1 MNSHRRL
8 TWLIF
13 AVCALLLVDGLGW
26 VTWQVLR
33 LERSERFARQDAQ
46 LQEAVRL
53 SLWRMDGM
61 LSPILAAE
69 TGRPY
74 FQYRAFYPAARAYNQ
89 MWEPVGAGEVLVPSP
104 LLSGPQEYI
113 RLHFES
119 TPEGW
124 LTSPQ
129 APDATLRD
137 RLNAESLPL
146 ADMLTV
152 ERRLVELNSIL
163 RGTSFQE
170 DPSAFLAA
178 PNRERRSDAD
188 QPALNAAEREL
199 RLLAKQPPPPPIES
213 DAAAGRRDSQ
223 SQESEDDRSVVEY
236 EARQQ
241 TIARAQS
248 RNEAN
253 ELPARDGQRLEAG
266 DPAELGES
274 AVLALD
280 AVAPDAMDLAAA
292 LQAADGGG
300 EGRESGSVTQGSF
313 TPVWRANP
321 TTGEAELLFVRVVTV
336 NGRELLQGFW
346 VDWPALRADL
356 LASVRDLLPEAE
368 LEPIGELI
376 PSRLTSGQIAGP
388 SGGLASAGRLLASVP
403 AVLAPGVTAQPAL
416 SGLTPTR
423 MVLVVAWL
431 AVVAAVV
438 AIGLVLRASLALSE
452 RRGRFVSAVTHELRT
467 PLTTFCLYSQML
479 ADGMV
484 QGEDRQREYLST
496 LKRESERLATIV
508 ENVLI
513 YARTGNRVSVGQ
525 LRPVRA
531 LLDAVVPLL
540 EQRTEQAGMEL
551 EVDVELSRP
560 LAVVADAASLD
571 RVLGNLVDNAC
582 KYASEAGDRRV
593 TLRVRE
599 TGNGVEFRVRDR
611 GPGVAPRER
620 RRIFSPFTRARTH
633 AADGSS
639 GLGLGLALARTVARS
654 LGGDLRLAVPA
665 EPGAEFVFWLPAV
678 EEAGEPDDAPTL
690 NPPPER
696 G

>member
-61 LSPILAAE
+61 LSPIIAAE

-178 PNRERRSDAD
+178 PSRERRADAD
-188 QPALNAAEREL
+188 EPALNAAEREL
-199 RLLAKQPPPPPIES
+199 RLLAKQSPPPVES
-213 DAAAGRRDSQ
+213 DNVGGRRDPQ
-223 SQESEDDRSVVEY
+223 AQESENDRSVVEY

-241 TIARAQS
+241 TVARAQG

-253 ELPARDGQRLEAG
+253 ELSARDGQRLEA
-266 DPAELGES
+266 DRPTVTGES
-274 AVLALD
+274 AVLA
-280 AVAPDAMDLAAA
+280 PEAAA
-292 LQAADGGG
+292 SDEMRLSAALESSEGGG
-300 EGRESGSVTQGSF
+300 GGQDSGAVTQGSF

-346 VDWPALRADL
+346 VDWPRLRADL
-356 LASVRDLLPEAE
+356 LASVADLLPEAE
-368 LEPIGELI
+368 LEPIGALI
-376 PSRLTSGQIAGP
+376 PSRLASGQLAGP
-388 SGGLASAGRLLASVP
+388 AGGLASAGRLLASVP

-423 MVLVVAWL
+423 IVLVVAWL

-484 QGEDRQREYLST
+484 QGEDRRREYLST

-513 YARTGNRVSVGQ
+513 YARTGNRVSAGEP
-525 LRPVRA
+525 RPVRS
-531 LLDAVVPLL
+531 LLEAVVPLL
-540 EQRTEQAGMEL
+540 EQRTGQAGMDL
-551 EVDVELSRP
+551 EVDVDLSGS
-560 LAVVADAASLD
+560 LSVAGDAASLD

-582 KYASEAGDRRV
+582 KYASEADDRRV

-599 TGNGVEFRVRDR
+599 AGNGVEFRVRDR

-654 LGGDLRLAVPA
+654 LGGELRLAVPA
-665 EPGAEFVFWLPAV
+665 EPGAEFVFWLPA
-678 EEAGEPDDAPTL
+678 EAGEPEGAAAM
-690 NPPPER
+690 NPPAER

>member
-61 LSPILAAE
+61 LSPIIAAE

-199 RLLAKQPPPPPIES
+199 RLLAKQQPPPIES
-213 DAAAGRRDSQ
+213 DAAVGRRDPQ

-253 ELPARDGQRLEAG
+253 ELSARDGQRLDAG
-266 DPAELGES
+266 DPPVPGES
-274 AVLALD
+274 VVA
-280 AVAPDAMDLAAA
+280 APDADASDEMGLAAA
-292 LQAADGGG
+292 LAISEGGG
-300 EGRESGSVTQGSF
+300 GGQDSGSVTQGSF

-356 LASVRDLLPEAE
+356 LASVRDLLPEAG
-368 LEPIGELI
+368 LEPIGDLV
-376 PSRLTSGQIAGP
+376 PSRLTSGQISVP

-403 AVLAPGVTAQPAL
+403 AVLAPGVTVQPAL

-513 YARTGNRVSVGQ
+513 YARTGNRVSTGQ
-525 LRPVRA
+525 PRPARA

-551 EVDVELSRP
+551 EVDEDLSRP
-560 LAVVADAASLD
+560 LAVAADAASLD

-654 LGGDLRLAVPA
+654 LGGDLRLAAPA
-665 EPGAEFVFWLPAV
+665 EPGAEFVLWLPAV
-678 EEAGEPDDAPTL
+678 EAAGEPGDTPTL